1 MFIRGFTP
9 ESVLGYLIVPS
20 NVLRNGK
27 SAPAAVS
34 SKKTMLPAGFV
45 AQRTILSTELPCGG
59 TARPFASTLIS
70 DQWRHGPSALKHDEH
85 RHDDVFSNRRL
96 VSEYVT
102 DRDPFWQRTGI
113 DQVKS

>member
-20 NVLRNGK
+20 NVLRNGEVG
-27 SAPAAVS
+27 AGRRGFL
-34 SKKTMLPAGFV
+34 KKTMLPAGFV

-70 DQWRHGPSALKHDEH
+70 DQWRHGPSALKHN
-85 RHDDVFSNRRL
+85 VFEWLAPREAIQIGGNHTPTPVGCR
-96 VSEYVT
+96 
-102 DRDPFWQRTGI
+102 FA
-113 DQVKS
+113 

>member
-70 DQWRHGPSALKHDEH
+70 DQWRHGPSALKHN
-85 RHDDVFSNRRL
+85 VFEWLAPREAIQIGGNHTPTPVGCR
-96 VSEYVT
+96 
-102 DRDPFWQRTGI
+102 FA
-113 DQVKS
+113 

>member
-1 MFIRGFTP
+1 M
-9 ESVLGYLIVPS
+9 S
-20 NVLRNGK
+20 
-27 SAPAAVS
+27 SATGSRRRPRFPQ
-34 SKKTMLPAGFV
+34 KKTMLPAGFV

-70 DQWRHGPSALKHDEH
+70 DQWRHGPSAMRHDEH

-113 DQVKS
+113 DQVKSCRDRL